1 MRKRLYEGDRYKL
14 EDRLMRSYGI
24 LKYAVTLT
32 SEEAMKRLSDVR
44 MGVEL
49 GIISDVTLERLNG
62 IIYEVLPANIMKNY
76 NLTDAADRD
85 LKRAEI
91 VRERMC
97 V

>member
-1 MRKRLYEGDRYKL
+1 
-14 EDRLMRSYGI
+14 MRSYGV
-24 LKYAVTLT
+24 LRYAVKLS

-44 MGVEL
+44 MAVEL
-49 GIISDVTLERLNG
+49 GIVKDTTLERLNSL
-62 IIYEVLPANIMKNY
+62 IYEILPANIMKDY
-76 NLTDAADRD
+76 NLTDAAGRD

>member
-1 MRKRLYEGDRYKL
+1 
-14 EDRLMRSYGI
+14 MRSYGI